1 MRHRILVVAQ
11 DVALRST
18 LARWLMSAGYSVE
31 LAEGERRAREIL
43 AHSRIALII
52 LAGGHSGIPV
62 FDLEGSSTKRIFVS
76 AQSQDAVQAPAAGT
90 DKSLS
95 VPLDERAVL
104 TRVEVALQTDVSR
117 SEE

>member
-18 LARWLMSAGYSVE
+18 LARWLMSAGHSVE
-31 LAEGERRAREIL
+31 LAESERRAREIL
-43 AHSRIALII
+43 AHSRIALAI

-62 FDLEGSSTKRIFVS
+62 FDLEGSSTKRILVTEPL
-76 AQSQDAVQAPAAGT
+76 QDVVPAPATGT
-90 DKSLS
+90 DGWLA

-104 TRVEVALQTDVSR
+104 TRVEVALETH
-117 SEE
+117 